1 MPSTAAYT
9 KLDSDGLGN
18 SACTATSNRLAAIS
32 SGKSSKI
39 TGGISDLNQFAS
51 SVVAAVQN

>member
-39 TGGISDLNQFAS
+39 TGGISDLN
-51 SVVAAVQN
+51 